1 MTGVRIVRPVVA
13 GQDRVGIVVPIP
25 EPEASR
31 LVALRSRLGDEF
43 AMVPPHVTLVT
54 GVPVTDWNMVVDHVA
69 AVAAA
74 AQPFTIE
81 FEGTDTFRP
90 VTPVVFYQVLAGR
103 SECSR
108 LHTAL
113 QAGPLAL
120 PSAYPYVPHVT
131 LAQGLDDAVLDQVQE
146 ALSQDRWTLQADR
159 ISLFGDVSDNDWKL
173 RATFPL
179 GAS

>member
-1 MTGVRIVRPVVA
+1 MRIVRPVVA

-25 EPEASR
+25 EPEAGR
-31 LVALRSRLGDEF
+31 LGALRARLGDEF

-54 GVPVTDWNMVVDHVA
+54 GVPVTDWNAVVEHVA

-74 AQPFTIE
+74 AQPFTIR

-90 VTPVVFYQVLAGR
+90 ISPVVFCKVVAGAQHCA
-103 SECSR
+103 S
-108 LHTAL
+108 LHAAL

-131 LAQGLDDAVLDQVQE
+131 LAQGLDDAVLDRVQQ
-146 ALSQDRWTLQADR
+146 AQSQDRWTLQADQ

-179 GAS
+179 GVS